1 MTNQSVF
8 DPKMQNKG
16 AACDQAAMAHLPY
29 APHLKKAARPVEQD
43 VSHLCSA
50 FLAER
55 GCLSSGRSRK
65 QTAA

>member
-1 MTNQSVF
+1 MEDQSVSE
-8 DPKMQNKG
+8 PKMRSNG
-16 AACDQAAMAHLPY
+16 ANSDPAASARLLY
-29 APHLKKAARPVEQD
+29 ATHLKKAARSVEQD

-55 GCLSSGRSRK
+55 GCLSPGKSQK

>member
-1 MTNQSVF
+1 MEDQSVF
-8 DPKMQNKG
+8 EPKMRSNG
-16 AACDQAAMAHLPY
+16 ANSDPAPMACLSY
-29 APHLKKAARPVEQD
+29 ATHLKKATRSVEQD

-55 GCLSSGRSRK
+55 GCLSPGKSQK